1 MDWKDEMKEAMKAI
15 KRACEKNTSWIECCH
30 CPFFA
35 CCNVLASEGL
45 SVPDEWGLNVDE
57 F

>member
-15 KRACEKNTSWIECCH
+15 KKACGKNTSWTECYH

-35 CCNVLASEGL
+35 CCNAIEHENLP
-45 SVPDEWGLNVDE
+45 VPDEWRIGKNV
-57 F
+57 